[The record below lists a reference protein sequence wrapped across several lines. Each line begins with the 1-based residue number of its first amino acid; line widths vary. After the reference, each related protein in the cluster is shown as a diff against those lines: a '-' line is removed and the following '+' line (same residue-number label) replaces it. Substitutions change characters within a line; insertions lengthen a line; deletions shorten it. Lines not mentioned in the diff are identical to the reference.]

1 MNKKLFDAIEEKK
14 VLIAAHRGALGGN
27 IIDNTFLSAKT
38 ALAMGADI
46 IEMDAIISTDGILY
60 AFHDGEEKK
69 RFNIEQNIKTL
80 SSKEIDELEFLN
92 VLAQKSGQ
100 HVWRLEELLLKL
112 KGKCFINLDRS
123 WDYLEEVCNL
133 VKKLE
138 MEDQVI
144 VKTHPTDEAF
154 EFFKNNPTKFMYM
167 VIAKKKEDILKFIV
181 PEINMVAAE
190 ILFETEDDE
199 IIAKGFLN
207 ELKSKNINIWLNAI
221 TLGAEE
227 RFNLSAYYDDDMSI
241 ENDGQGWKWL
251 IERGANMIQTDWPA
265 LLKKYREELK

>member
-1 MNKKLFDAIEEKK
+1 M
-14 VLIAAHRGALGGN
+14 V
-27 IIDNTFLSAKT
+27 
-38 ALAMGADI
+38 
-46 IEMDAIISTDGILY
+46 
-60 AFHDGEEKK
+60 HDGEEKK
-69 RFNIEQNIKTL
+69 RFDIEQNIKTL

>member
-14 VLIAAHRGALGGN
+14 VLIAAHRGALCGN
-27 IIDNTFLSAKT
+27 IIDNTFLSAKA

-80 SSKEIDELEFLN
+80 SSKVIDELEFLN

-154 EFFKNNPTKFMYM
+154 EFFK
-167 VIAKKKEDILKFIV
+167 IILQ
-181 PEINMVAAE
+181 N
-190 ILFETEDDE
+190 LC
-199 IIAKGFLN
+199 
-207 ELKSKNINIWLNAI
+207 IW
-221 TLGAEE
+221 
-227 RFNLSAYYDDDMSI
+227 
-241 ENDGQGWKWL
+241 
-251 IERGANMIQTDWPA
+251 
-265 LLKKYREELK
+265 